1 MSSLVPPLNL
11 RPRSSST
18 AAHQAP
24 PPSSP
29 APAPPPPAAAQLGDA
44 HDPAATRSLVM
55 DGWLLKKKRKK
66 MQGMA
71 RRYFRLAGNG
81 ALSYAFS
88 PTSPLRD
95 SIFVSLAFI
104 SASRKHRTFH
114 IDGGT
119 TVYHCKALTLDD
131 FDKWAAALKQFI
143 PVAQVSSG
151 DAEHA
156 HGLVSNM
163 RGVNLGGG
171 AAPQRDDAVEK
182 VLDALGK
189 LNQPIADIEML
200 ANELRQADPSQHQ
213 APPPQPQQHLIP
225 PTQGSPQHSQSNGGS
240 KFRFLGKRSN
250 STSMPNGA
258 RSPSFSGSHGAVH
271 GQPPPLNLNVGAPGS
286 SVSGTTMLSSS
297 PTFDDA
303 FENKPSSASSSSQG
317 NDALLRQLSG
327 AIATLKHQ
335 HAQLALAVR
344 ALPATPASPASP
356 TSAGGSSSSDL
367 YGSARATSPSSAPLA
382 GGVSVLTGPYASR
395 SAAGFYPS
403 HTRGAPSRASS
414 RASFSSMWSD
424 GASDDWHDAMAA
436 VPGEFVDEDS
446 VVRGA
451 GAGAGD
457 EAEGRESSPERE
469 RSTVGEGAST
479 VDEDEDED
487 SGGETEDE
495 AESDREAA
503 EVEAAERRVEGAGE
517 QGTPRGADA
526 AAAALQSGQDVKRR
540 SQLPAPV
547 SGDEFSMLSM
557 LRKNVGKDLSTISFP
572 VTMNEPLSALQ
583 RVAEELEY
591 SELLDRAAQATDPT
605 ERLTLVAVWAVSGAS
620 SNKFRGSRKPFNPLL
635 GETYECI
642 RPDKGFRFI
651 SEKVSHHPPVI
662 AFLGDAPERGWQ
674 ICGYTSP
681 STKFWGRSMEIF
693 VEGEFCVRFADNNE
707 VITIRKPSSFVRNLV
722 AGTKYLEVVGD
733 LVVTTSLSSAQATVA
748 FKEGSTWGG
757 LSGRNKIE
765 GKVTDAS
772 GSVVVELV
780 GRWDDAVDKKEGK
793 NNFSRLWQVAEF
805 PPNPERYYGF
815 SRFAVTLNETT
826 TLEEGLVAPTDSRL
840 RPDQLAFERGDIDEA
855 ERVKALV
862 EEKQR
867 TKRKEGRAAE
877 PRWFKQA
884 GENGWEYGGEYFEA
898 REKKSFEDP
907 DIFT

>member
-1 MSSLVPPLNL
+1 MSSLVPPLNI

-18 AAHQAP
+18 AA
-24 PPSSP
+24 P
-29 APAPPPPAAAQLGDA
+29 APPAAAQLGDA
-44 HDPAATRSLVM
+44 HDPAAMAGGVVM
-55 DGWLLKKKRKK
+55 EGFLLKKKRKK

-81 ALSYAFS
+81 ALSYAFN

-151 DAEHA
+151 DVEHA
-156 HGLVSNM
+156 HGLVSPL
-163 RGVNLGGG
+163 RGVSLGGSS
-171 AAPQRDDAVEK
+171 ALQREEAVEK

-200 ANELRQADPSQHQ
+200 AQELRQADQTQSQ
-213 APPPQPQQHLIP
+213 PPPTPQQQQHLVP
-225 PTQGSPQHSQSNGGS
+225 PAQGSPSQNNGGS

-250 STSMPNGA
+250 STSAPSGA
-258 RSPSFSGSHGAVH
+258 RSPSFGGSHGAAH
-271 GQPPPLNLNVGAPGS
+271 GQPTPLNLNGGAPS
-286 SVSGTTMLSSS
+286 NSVSGTTLLSTS

-303 FENKPSSASSSSQG
+303 FDSKPSSASASSQG

-327 AIATLKHQ
+327 AVATLKHQ
-335 HAQLALAVR
+335 HAQLALTVR
-344 ALPATPASPASP
+344 ALPAMSASPASP
-356 TSAGGSSSSDL
+356 TSPGGGSSSDL
-367 YGSARATSPSSAPLA
+367 YGSARATSPSSAPSA
-382 GGVSVLTGPYASR
+382 GGVSALAGPYASR

-424 GASDDWHDAMAA
+424 GGSDDWHDAMAA

-446 VVRGA
+446 VVESA

-457 EAEGRESSPERE
+457 EGDEGEGRESSPERE
-469 RSTVGEGAST
+469 RSMLGEGAST

-495 AESDREAA
+495 VESDREAA
-503 EVEAAERRVEGAGE
+503 TRRDEGAAAAVGE
-517 QGTPRGADA
+517 QGTSRGPDA
-526 AAAALQSGQDVKRR
+526 AASALQSGKDVKRR

-547 SGDEFSMLSM
+547 SGDEFSMLSI

-591 SELLDRAAQATDPT
+591 SELLDRAAQATDPV

-693 VEGEFCVRFADNNE
+693 VEGEFCVRFADNDE
-707 VITIRKPSSFVRNLV
+707 VITIRKPSSFIRNLV

-772 GSVVVELV
+772 GSVAVELV

-793 NNFSRLWQVAEF
+793 NNFTRLWQVAEF

-826 TLEEGLVAPTDSRL
+826 QLEEGLVAPTDSRL
-840 RPDQLAFERGDIDEA
+840 RPDQLAFERGDVDEA
-855 ERVKALV
+855 ERIKALV

-877 PRWFKQA
+877 PRWFKKA

-898 REKKSFEDP
+898 REKKQIEDP
-907 DIFT
+907 DIFC